1 MSYHIVLHH
10 YAYIPCKKKK
20 QQNRIAG
27 GNNSTEAIFDQ
38 NDMLSI
44 NKTINKQTFVWSN
57 QDTDIFPKVYPSLKW
72 RFVPVS

>member
-1 MSYHIVLHH
+1 MQ
-10 YAYIPCKKKK
+10 KKT

-57 QDTDIFPKVYPSLKW
+57 QDRDIFPKVYPSLK
-72 RFVPVS
+72 